1 MLVIL
6 ALSYVFIP
14 VFIIYLTGKN
24 KIANRIGAIII
35 AYIFGLF
42 LGHIGLIPSGSDQL
56 YNLLVSG
63 DKLSLNEVLKLKA
76 QGILNGDD
84 VLLFRIRKIQDIFTT
99 ITIPIAIPLLLF
111 SLDIRNWFKM
121 AGKALLSMVL
131 AVIAVLLVVS
141 AGFFIFN
148 GKIHDLWKIS
158 GMLVGLYTGGTPNLA
173 ALKMMLNVDP
183 DTYIITHTYDTI
195 VSVVYLFFL
204 ITIGKKIFRSFLLP
218 YPDYHNNWEKIPLFT
233 ESAYHGILQKKYMV
247 PLLKALGLSLL
258 IFAIAGGLSFLVPE
272 SLLMIVVILT
282 ITTLSIL
289 FSMIPSINKIE
300 KTFELGI
307 YFILVFSIVVA
318 SMADITKLVD
328 ISWQL
333 FMYVTLAIFGSL
345 LLHMLLARLFKVDAD
360 TVMVTSAALIC
371 SPPFVPMVAGAIHN
385 KEVIVSGLDGGNNG
399 ICHRQ
404 LSGRSPCL
412 FSTLIL

>member
-1 MLVIL
+1 MLIIL
-6 ALSYVFIP
+6 ILSYVFIP
-14 VFIIYLTGKN
+14 VLIIYLTGKN

-35 AYIFGLF
+35 AYIFGLL
-42 LGHIGLIPSGSDQL
+42 LGHIGLIPSGSDHL
-56 YNLLVSG
+56 YNLMVSG
-63 DKLSLNEVLKLKA
+63 NKLSLEEVMKLKA
-76 QGILNGDD
+76 QGLLSSND
-84 VLLFRIRKIQDIFTT
+84 VLLFRIRNIQDIFTT
-99 ITIPIAIPLLLF
+99 ITIPLAIPLLLF
-111 SLDIRNWFKM
+111 SLDVRNWFKM

-141 AGFFIFN
+141 VGYLIFK

-204 ITIGKKIFRSFLLP
+204 ITIGKKVFRGFLLP
-218 YPDYHNNWEKIPLFT
+218 YPNYYNNWVKISLFT
-233 ESAYHGILQKKYMV
+233 ESAYHGILQKKYFV

-258 IFAIAGGLSFLVPE
+258 IFTIAGGLSFLVPE
-272 SLLMIVVILT
+272 NLLMIVVILT

-289 FSMIPSINKIE
+289 FSLIPSINKIE

-318 SMADITKLVD
+318 SMADITKLVN

-333 FMYVTLAIFGSL
+333 FMYVTFAIFGSL
-345 LLHMLLARLFKVDAD
+345 LLHMLLARIFKVDAD

-385 KEVIVSGLDGGNNG
+385 KEVIVSGLTVGIMGYAIGNYLG
-399 ICHRQ
+399 ILLAYFLH
-404 LSGRSPCL
+404 
-412 FSTLIL
+412 